1 MSSTLRRTRL
11 TAMAAPPVEKQTDAQ
26 REGDPEVMHDAVPSA
41 PRSDQLTLLR
51 RILDERLLRA
61 HFQPILGLRDGA
73 VLGFEGLI
81 RGPADSPLHLP
92 VDLFRAAVKH
102 GLVLRLERLCRLTV
116 VQAFAQLALP
126 QRLFLNVRPQCLALP
141 GLGTTATRELLRQLG
156 VEPERIVIELT
167 EHLPVFDFA
176 SVRTALTG
184 YRALGFQVA
193 IDDLGEGFASFRLWD
208 ELRPQYVKADMHFV
222 QGIDRDPLK
231 LQFLKSIQQIARTSG
246 SLIIAEGIETAAELE
261 VVRDLGIP
269 YGQGYFIARP
279 AAEPPRTAPDHVLA
293 VLQRTDTEECAEAL
307 APGSLAGTAEC
318 LLIPVA
324 PVGPA
329 TPSAE
334 VLARFEQD
342 AALHAVPV
350 VEDGKPVGL
359 IERHA
364 FQERFV
370 RPFRR
375 ELFGRKPCS
384 AVMDANP
391 LVVEQDMTIQDLS
404 ERLALAEPR
413 HLMEGFILTHRG
425 RYAGLGTGQD
435 LMREMTRLQ
444 VRAARYA
451 NPLTLL
457 PGNVPINEHIERLLQ
472 AGVRFT
478 ACYCDLDHF
487 KPFNDVYGYRRG
499 DDVIQLAARILAQA
513 CDGRRDFLGHVGGDD
528 FVLLLR
534 SPDWA
539 ARCAA
544 AVQHFGA
551 DSADL
556 YSPEDLARGGLQA
569 EDRKGNCV
577 LHPLLALSI
586 GAVAVEPR
594 EYASHYEVSAA
605 AAAAKRQAKRLGGGG
620 LFIERRRP
628 GPPAAGQSEQSDP
641 T

>member
-1 MSSTLRRTRL
+1 
-11 TAMAAPPVEKQTDAQ
+11 MAATPIDMQTDAH
-26 REGDPEVMHDAVPSA
+26 REGDRDVMPSA
-41 PRSDQLTLLR
+41 ARSDQLALLG
-51 RILDERLLRA
+51 RILDERLLEA
-61 HFQPILGLRDGA
+61 HFQPILDLRDGS

-81 RGPADSPLHLP
+81 RGPANSPLHLP

-116 VQAFAQLALP
+116 VQAFAQLKLP

-141 GLGTTATRELLRQLG
+141 GVGTTATRELLRQLQI
-156 VEPERIVIELT
+156 EPERIVIELT
-167 EHLPVFDFA
+167 EHLPMFDFA

-184 YRALGFQVA
+184 YRSLGFQVA
-193 IDDLGEGFASFRLWD
+193 IDDLGEGFANFRMWS

-261 VVRDLGIP
+261 VVRDLDIP

-279 AAEPPRTAPDHVLA
+279 AAQPPRAAPEHVLA
-293 VLQRTDTEECAEAL
+293 VLERARSEACVE
-307 APGSLAGTAEC
+307 APVPGKLGGTAES
-318 LLIPVA
+318 LLIPVV
-324 PVGPA
+324 PVSPG
-329 TPSAE
+329 TPSAD

-342 AALHAVPV
+342 PALHAVPV
-350 VEDGKPVGL
+350 VDDGKPVGL

-364 FQERFV
+364 LLERFV
-370 RPFRR
+370 RPFRK

-384 AVMDANP
+384 QLMDP
-391 LVVEQDMTIQDLS
+391 SPFVVERDVSIQDLS
-404 ERLALAEPR
+404 GRLAQAEAR
-413 HLMEGFILTHRG
+413 HLMEGFILTDRG
-425 RYAGLGTGQD
+425 SYVGLGTGQD

-444 VRAARYA
+444 VRTARYA

-472 AGVRFT
+472 AGVRFA

-499 DDVIQLAARILAQA
+499 DDVIQLAGRILAHA

-528 FVLLLR
+528 FILLLR

-539 ARCAA
+539 GRCQAA
-544 AVQHFGA
+544 IDRFGA
-551 DSADL
+551 ECADL
-556 YSPEDLARGGLQA
+556 YSPEDLKRGGLLA
-569 EDRKGNCV
+569 EDRRGNPV
-577 LHPLLALSI
+577 LHPLLALSV
-586 GAVAVEPR
+586 GAVVVEPKQ
-594 EYASHYEVSAA
+594 YPSHYEVSAA
-605 AAAAKRQAKRLGGGG
+605 AAEAKRQAKRLGGGS

-628 GPPAAGQSEQSDP
+628 GAAAPGEVG
-641 T
+641 